1 MKDQIAMLRV
11 FSMLNNSQIFKTCNF
26 RILIKI
32 IMLVD
37 MNTCVLFVL
46 CTFMYLP
53 ERAVTQIPYA
63 FKTSLDKND
72 IYLSLEHTN

>member
-1 MKDQIAMLRV
+1 
-11 FSMLNNSQIFKTCNF
+11 
-26 RILIKI
+26 
-32 IMLVD
+32 MLVD

-46 CTFMYLP
+46 CTFVYLP
-53 ERAVTQIPYA
+53 ERAMTQIPYS